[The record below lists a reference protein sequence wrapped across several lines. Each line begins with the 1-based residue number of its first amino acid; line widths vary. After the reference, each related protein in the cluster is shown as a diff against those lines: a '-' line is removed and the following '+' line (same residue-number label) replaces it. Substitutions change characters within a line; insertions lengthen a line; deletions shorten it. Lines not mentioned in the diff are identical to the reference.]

1 MISQRQSA
9 TEIRLQLRALIAQ
22 ANTVK
27 PSLAVRLSN
36 LLRWIKNK
44 TDKEINQKISVVD
57 FLSEIILDANSWL
70 VLQTLTPEEKKQL
83 YIDIKMSPAEQYW
96 FDVLFPLWFDEP
108 DPKLDIWKK
117 ELMAG
122 NFSGDD
128 MQIIRAISLEIKK
141 LGCSCLWKYPLDL
154 SMATDLL
161 VMGLTNTALLVQ
173 ITTLAQKYLPKK
185 KNAWED
191 TLKHW
196 KIKRGLLISYNPM
209 PTNNVAQRISGTIL
223 RHMDSLPPDCY
234 SSDKA

>member
-1 MISQRQSA
+1 VISQRQSA

-22 ANTVK
+22 ASTVK

-36 LLRWIKNK
+36 LLRWIK
-44 TDKEINQKISVVD
+44 DKNDKHIKHKPSVVD
-57 FLSEIILDANSWL
+57 FLAEIILDANFWL
-70 VLQTLTPEEKKQL
+70 ILQTLTPEQKQQFYRDEK
-83 YIDIKMSPAEQYW
+83 IDPAEQYW

-108 DPKLDIWKK
+108 DPKLDIWKI
-117 ELMAG
+117 EIMAG

-161 VMGLTNTALLVQ
+161 VMGLTNAALLVQ
-173 ITTLAQKYLPKK
+173 ITTLAQQYLPKK
-185 KNAWED
+185 KSAWEG

-223 RHMDSLPPDCY
+223 QHIDSLPPDCY
-234 SSDKA
+234 SLDRA

>member
-1 MISQRQSA
+1 VISQRQSA
-9 TEIRLQLRALIAQ
+9 TEIRLQLRALITQ

-36 LLRWIKNK
+36 LLRWIKSK
-44 TDKEINQKISVVD
+44 TDRQITQKTSIVD
-57 FLSEIILDANSWL
+57 FLSEIILDANFWL
-70 VLQTLTPEEKKQL
+70 VLQTLTPEQKQQF
-83 YIDIKMSPAEQYW
+83 YIDMKISPAEQYW
-96 FDVLFPLWFDEP
+96 FGVLFPLWFDEP

-128 MQIIRAISLEIKK
+128 MRIIRAVSLEIKK
-141 LGCSCLWKYPLDL
+141 LGGSCLWKYPLDL

-161 VMGLTNTALLVQ
+161 AMGLTSNALLVQ
-173 ITTLAQKYLPKK
+173 ITTLAQQYLSKK
-185 KNAWED
+185 KSAWED

-209 PTNNVAQRISGTIL
+209 PTNNVVQRISGTIL
-223 RHMDSLPPDCY
+223 RHIDSLPSNCY
-234 SSDKA
+234 TLDKA